1 MLPSHVSDQAMAPA
15 AQSCL
20 LMLQEDG
27 NVHAPPRST
36 LHRLLLVAGVLAC
49 GAWCGTAAAQEWA
62 RKMFATTE
70 HDFGAVARGSK
81 CEYRFQFKN
90 LYVEDV
96 HVASVTSSCGCTTP
110 YVTKETLK
118 TFETAEIVAEYNT
131 RSFLGQRSA
140 VLTVTFDKPF
150 PATVQLRVTGYIRS
164 DIVLT
169 PEGVNFGSVAQG
181 SSAEKSVDIDYAGRN
196 DWQIVDVRTTSDHL
210 EAELI
215 ETRRE
220 AGRVA
225 YRLVVRLRPE
235 APAGYFRDQ
244 LLVVTNDR
252 RLTQFPVDVEAKVE
266 APVSVSPAQLFLGVL
281 QPGQQATK
289 HLVVRAGRPFRVL
302 EVICEQPQFQF
313 RVDATAKPLHLIPVM
328 FAADAAGKYTAQI
341 QIRTDL
347 GDGAIASV
355 SAYAQ
360 VVDAP
365 REPAP

>member
-1 MLPSHVSDQAMAPA
+1 
-15 AQSCL
+15 
-20 LMLQEDG
+20 MLQEDG
-27 NVHAPPRST
+27 TVHAPPQLT
-36 LHRLLLVAGVLAC
+36 LHRLLLVASVLASWAC
-49 GAWCGTAAAQEWA
+49 SGGATAQEWA

-96 HVASVTSSCGCTTP
+96 HVASVSSSCGCTTP
-110 YVTKETLK
+110 YVTKDTLK

-131 RSFLGQRSA
+131 RSFLGQRNA
-140 VLTVTFDKPF
+140 VLTVTFDRPF
-150 PATVQLRVTGYIRS
+150 PATVQLKVSGYIRS

-169 PEGVNFGSVAQG
+169 PEAVNFGSVAQG
-181 SSAEKSVDIDYAGRN
+181 ASAEKAVDIDYAGRN
-196 DWQIVDVRTTSDHL
+196 DWQIVDVRTTNDHL

-220 AGRVA
+220 GGRVA

-235 APAGYFRDQ
+235 APAGYLRDQ

-281 QPGQQATK
+281 QPGQQASK
-289 HLVVRAGRPFRVL
+289 QLVVRASRPFRVL
-302 EVICEQPQFQF
+302 EVTCDQPQFQF
-313 RVDATAKPLHLIPVM
+313 RVDGTAKTLHLIPVT
-328 FAADAAGKYTAQI
+328 FTADTPGKYAVQI
-341 QIRTDL
+341 HIRTDL
-347 GDGAIASV
+347 GDSAPLSV

-365 REPAP
+365 